1 MYVYFLKIFPLTV
14 RVHFTTVFLFHYF
27 SKLCSSDLSRYFLN
41 LNFYL
46 IKYVKNYR
54 MQVSIQCTVNKY
66 RKGEGLRASGGHTGL
81 CSYYLLSA

>member
-1 MYVYFLKIFPLTV
+1 MMYVYFLKIFPLTV

-46 IKYVKNYR
+46 IKYVKKLQDAGSYTVYSE
-54 MQVSIQCTVNKY
+54 QVS
-66 RKGEGLRASGGHTGL
+66 
-81 CSYYLLSA
+81 